1 MKVRK
6 DGSGATANRPDASA
20 APGESR
26 LQSFGALLVLDAI
39 TLQVISCTA
48 DAPRLLG
55 CDGQALLGSPLSA
68 RLGGAARKVLAAFAR
83 SDETTRDAVF
93 SLPLPSRA
101 GRRKLPVC
109 LHRRPGYLL
118 IELLHDL
125 GRLTLRT
132 QTRSGE
138 LVARALAHSH
148 RALAGA
154 TSLPVLCRRLAEL
167 AQAHLGFAHVAVLSC
182 EPSGA
187 LVPQT
192 LVNIPL
198 EPALVDSLVSAAA
211 ALPMVAG
218 GLPEQV
224 IVLADSES
232 PPVDLALG
240 ATDTQPNRATDLQHD
255 LLIEL
260 AGCLLHCPPA
270 ACIEQVRSLGS
281 RAMLAVRLERPE
293 GCDAQAAAGPP
304 WGLLFCWDPR
314 PQVPSAATRA
324 LLQALAQLFTVQLQI
339 LSMQEGTRLTELR
352 VRHAVEA
359 SGEPIC
365 ILDMS
370 GQTLLANAAF
380 ATLAGQ
386 PEHVL
391 AHRAQIES
399 LLVEPGVP
407 ERISAGLRDGG
418 GYWQGETVF
427 RSPHGEPIPI
437 ELRVD
442 IVCQPDGLPVGYV
455 GVCRDLRPRRQAA
468 ARLRLLEA
476 AVMNSGIALIIA
488 HFPESAPPCGV
499 LVNPAFTALTG
510 VSAERALAAPLQCV
524 LGQDPDP
531 ELAPQIAAALAA
543 RRPFEAAFQFKREGG
558 SSFWADLRAFPSAAA
573 QATDL
578 IISLGDITSRKQ
590 AAAAQRDMERR
601 LQESQRLD
609 SLGVLAAGIAHDFN
623 NLLTGILGNA
633 SLLRAEVR
641 RGRHTDSYLDEIE
654 ATSLRAAELC
664 RQMLAYAGKG
674 QFTVREICLSALVEE
689 QLPLL
694 DLGPA
699 FAELVRLQ
707 LHPALPAVRGDAAQL
722 RQVLEN
728 LLRNAIEALARK
740 AGASEPA
747 SAHSPGRGG
756 RGTPAAP
763 SAAQGHR
770 ITITTELRRL
780 DAEALRSTRGHPD
793 ARPGEYV
800 ALEVRDTG
808 CGIPGEIQA
817 RMFDPFFTT
826 KPDGRGLG
834 LSTVI
839 GIVRGHGGLLGVQTV
854 VDRGSTFTVLLPAHL
869 AAAESSPGRA
879 RVPDRDHD
887 PPAQPRRPMR
897 RPMQR

>member
-1 MKVRK
+1 MNLRT
-6 DGSGATANRPDASA
+6 DGSGATASRPDASG

-26 LQSFGALLVLDAI
+26 LQSFGALVVLDAV

-48 DAPRLLG
+48 DAPQLLG
-55 CDGQALLGSPLSA
+55 CDAQALLGSSLSG
-68 RLGGAARKVLAAFAR
+68 RLGAAARKVLSAFAR
-83 SDETTRDAVF
+83 SDEATRDTVF
-93 SLPLPSRA
+93 SLPLSGRA

-182 EPSGA
+182 EPSGR

-192 LVNIPL
+192 LVNLPG
-198 EPALVDSLVSAAA
+198 EPAIVDSLGSAAA
-211 ALPMVAG
+211 ALPMVAD
-218 GLPEQV
+218 GLPAQV
-224 IVLADSES
+224 VVLADSES
-232 PPVDLALG
+232 PPMELALG
-240 ATDTQPNRATDLQHD
+240 ATGSRLNLK
-255 LLIEL
+255 LEL

-270 ACIEQVRSLGS
+270 ACIETVRSLGS
-281 RAMLAVRLERPE
+281 RAMLAVRLEQPE
-293 GCDAQAAAGPP
+293 GCDSLAAAGPP
-304 WGLLFCWDPR
+304 WGLLFCCDPR

-324 LLQALAQLFTVQLQI
+324 LLQALAQLFSVQLQI
-339 LSMQEGTRLTELR
+339 LSTQEGTRLTELR

-380 ATLAGQ
+380 AALAGH
-386 PEHVL
+386 PDHML
-391 AHRAQIES
+391 AHRSQLEN
-399 LLVEPGVP
+399 LLIEPGVP
-407 ERISAGLRDGG
+407 ERITAGLRDGG
-418 GYWQGETVF
+418 GFWQGETVV
-427 RSPHGEPIPI
+427 RSSRGEPIPI

-442 IVCQPDGLPVGYV
+442 VILQPDGLPVGYV
-455 GVCRDLRPRRQAA
+455 GVCRDLRPGRQ
-468 ARLRLLEA
+468 
-476 AVMNSGIALIIA
+476 V
-488 HFPESAPPCGV
+488 
-499 LVNPAFTALTG
+499 
-510 VSAERALAAPLQCV
+510 
-524 LGQDPDP
+524 
-531 ELAPQIAAALAA
+531 
-543 RRPFEAAFQFKREGG
+543 
-558 SSFWADLRAFPSAAA
+558 
-573 QATDL
+573 
-578 IISLGDITSRKQ
+578 
-590 AAAAQRDMERR
+590 AAAQRDMERR

-641 RGRHTDSYLDEIE
+641 RSRHTDSYLDEIE

-674 QFTVREICLSALVEE
+674 QFTVREIYLSALVEE

-699 FAELVRLQ
+699 FAQLVRVQ

-728 LLRNAIEALARK
+728 LLRNAVEALARK
-740 AGASEPA
+740 PGGAPEPA
-747 SAHSPGRGG
+747 STHSPGRTG
-756 RGTPAAP
+756 RGAPAAAAP
-763 SAAQGHR
+763 SPEQVPR
-770 ITITTELRRL
+770 ITITTELRCL

-800 ALEVRDTG
+800 ALEVHDTG

-839 GIVRGHGGLLGVQTV
+839 GIVRGHGGVLGVQTA
-854 VDRGSTFTVLLPAHL
+854 VDSGSTFTVLLPARV
-869 AAAESSPGRA
+869 ATPEPSPGRA
-879 RVPDRDHD
+879 HAPDLDRDQD
-887 PPAQPRRPMR
+887 PPTRSRRATR
-897 RPMQR
+897 R

>member
-1 MKVRK
+1 MSIRT
-6 DGSGATANRPDASA
+6 DASGAAASRPEASA
-20 APGESR
+20 TPGESR
-26 LQSFGALLVLDAI
+26 LQSFGSLLVVDAV
-39 TLQVISCTA
+39 TLQVLGGTA

-55 CDGQALLGSPLSA
+55 CEAQALLGSSLSA
-68 RLGGAARKVLAAFAR
+68 RLSGAARRVLAAFAR
-83 SDETTRDAVF
+83 SEESTRATVF
-93 SLPLPSRA
+93 SLPLPERA
-101 GRRKLPVC
+101 GRRQLPVC
-109 LHRRPGYLL
+109 LHRRRGYLL
-118 IELLHDL
+118 VELLHDL

-148 RALAGA
+148 RALAA
-154 TSLPVLCRRLAEL
+154 AASLPVLCRRVAEL
-167 AQAHLGFAHVAVLSC
+167 AQAHLGFAHVAVLSR

-187 LVPQT
+187 LVPQALINT
-192 LVNIPL
+192 PG
-198 EPALVDSLVSAAA
+198 EPALVSSLVAAAA
-211 ALPMVAG
+211 ALPMVAC

-224 IVLADSES
+224 VVLADGES
-232 PPVDLALG
+232 PPVELVLG
-240 ATDTQPNRATDLQHD
+240 AADPPLDLTLD
-255 LLIEL
+255 L
-260 AGCLLHCPPA
+260 AGCLLHSPPA
-270 ACIEQVRSLGS
+270 ACIEQVLRLGG
-281 RAMLAVRLERPE
+281 RAMLAVRLEQPE
-293 GCDAQAAAGPP
+293 GCAPEAAGGPP
-304 WGLLFCWDPR
+304 WGLLFCWDRR

-324 LLQALAQLFTVQLQI
+324 LLQALAQLFTVQLHV
-339 LSMQEGTRLTELR
+339 LSAQEGTRLTELR

-380 ATLAGQ
+380 SALAGQ

-391 AHRAQIES
+391 AHRTQLEN

-407 ERISAGLRDGG
+407 ERITAGLRDGG
-418 GYWQGETVF
+418 GYWQGETVV
-427 RSPHGEPIPI
+427 RSQHGEPIPI

-442 IVCQPDGLPVGYV
+442 VVLQPDGLPVGYV

-476 AVMNSGIALIIA
+476 AVMNSGIALIIV

-499 LVNPAFTALTG
+499 LVNPSFTALTG

-524 LGQDPDP
+524 LGQAPDP
-531 ELAPQIAAALAA
+531 ELAPQITAALTT
-543 RRPFEAAFQFKREGG
+543 RRPFEIEFQFRREGG

-578 IISLGDITSRKQ
+578 IITLRDVTSRKQ
-590 AAAAQRDMERR
+590 AAAVRREMERR

-641 RGRHTDSYLDEIE
+641 RNRHTDSYLDEIE

-674 QFTVREICLSALVEE
+674 QFTVREISLSALVEE
-689 QLPLL
+689 LLPLL

-699 FAELVRLQ
+699 FGPLVRLQ
-707 LHPALPAVRGDAAQL
+707 LEPALPAVRGDAAQL

-728 LLRNAIEALARK
+728 LLRNALDALGRK
-740 AGASEPA
+740 AGAAPEPA
-747 SAHSPGRGG
+747 SARSPGRAG
-756 RGTPAAP
+756 RAAP
-763 SAAQGHR
+763 PAPSIEQGHL
-770 ITITTELRRL
+770 ILITTELRRL
-780 DAEALRSTRGHPD
+780 DAEALRTTRGHPD

-839 GIVRGHGGLLGVQTV
+839 GIVRGHGGVLGVQTA
-854 VDRGSTFTVLLPAHL
+854 VDRGSTFTVLLPAHRPTARVAVDL
-869 AAAESSPGRA
+869 ALGRA
-879 RVPDRDHD
+879 HAHD
-887 PPAQPRRPMR
+887 PAPALPARQRRAPRR
-897 RPMQR
+897 